1 MALSWNMGSSL
12 HPCNFSLETFWLR
25 RNSDNER
32 QKEEEKN
39 RNKDLK
45 ERLVILSFNWFK
57 ILIYMYIYFVCMS
70 KIRVEMHAFS

>member
-1 MALSWNMGSSL
+1 MALSWNMDSSL
-12 HPCNFSLETFWLR
+12 HPCNFSLEIFWLR

-32 QKEEEKN
+32 QKKEEKN

-57 ILIYMYIYFVCMS
+57 ILIYMSIYFVCMS
-70 KIRVEMHAFS
+70 KIQVEMHAFS